1 MGSSIFGAGYYQGLE
16 EGLEKGL
23 TAGRSEG
30 RGEGALLTLGAG
42 ALLAAGTWGYGEIRK
57 RRATRREPRLQKNQ
71 TPDSD
76 AGKPGEDGVEG

>member
-16 EGLEKGL
+16 EGLA
-23 TAGRSEG
+23 TGRSEG

-42 ALLAAGTWGYGEIRK
+42 ALLAVGTWGYGEIRK
-57 RRATRREPRLQKNQ
+57 RRATRREAHPQKKQ